1 MVRMRSGWLVAV
13 ALVGLTASACKKD
26 ENKDKPAEKT
36 ADKQP
41 EKAPDKPADPKPAP
55 AAIAPN
61 ANGDDLTLLP
71 VDSEMVM
78 GLNFA
83 QLQQSA
89 LWKEYA
95 PKFMDKAAPSLAK
108 FKAACGFDPMDAL
121 KSVSLGMKNLGGGKP
136 EGVVVIH
143 GLEKGKV
150 MGSCLDKAKEHAAKE
165 GTTIS
170 VDGDVINVKDKG
182 GMTSA
187 FTFVNDNTL
196 LGVMGSNGNKDGVKQ
211 AAAGTSALKSSPAF
225 VDMYSKINT
234 NDSLWLLM
242 NGSSKVFDKMAGM
255 GVKPKA
261 LFGSLN
267 VSDGLNLDFRMRVDT
282 PDQAQQLA
290 NMGKSQA
297 AGAKQ
302 YFDKFDIGNDG
313 PDLKVS
319 LSMSPQK
326 LKALA
331 QQFGGMLQ
339 QMGGL
344 SGAGAG
350 GGMGGP

>member
-13 ALVGLTASACKKD
+13 ALVSISASACKKD
-26 ENKDKPAEKT
+26 DNKDKPAEKSAEKT
-36 ADKQP
+36 PDKQP
-41 EKAPDKPADPKPAP
+41 ENKFDQAKIPPP
-55 AAIAPN
+55 AAIASG
-61 ANGDDLTLLP
+61 AGDDLSLLP

-95 PKFMDKAAPSLAK
+95 PKFMDKAAPGLAK
-108 FKAACGFDPMDAL
+108 FKAACGFDPMEAV
-121 KSVSLGMKNLGGGKP
+121 KSVSIGMKNLGAGKP
-136 EGVVVIH
+136 DGAVVIH
-143 GLEKGKV
+143 GMEKSKV
-150 MGSCLDKAKEHAAKE
+150 MGACLDKAKEAAAKE
-165 GTTIS
+165 GTTIA
-170 VDGDVINVKDKG
+170 VDGDVINVKDKSG
-182 GMTSA
+182 TASA

-196 LGVMGSNGNKDGVKQ
+196 LGVMGANGNKDGVKQ
-211 AAAGTSALKSSPAF
+211 AAAGTSALKSSQAF

-234 NDSLWLLM
+234 SDSLWLLM

-267 VSDGLNLDFRMRVDT
+267 VTDGLSVDFRMRVDT
-282 PDQAQQLA
+282 PDQAAQLA

-313 PDLKVS
+313 ADLKVS

-331 QQFGGMLQ
+331 AQFGGMLQ
-339 QMGGL
+339 QMGGM
-344 SGAGAG
+344 GG